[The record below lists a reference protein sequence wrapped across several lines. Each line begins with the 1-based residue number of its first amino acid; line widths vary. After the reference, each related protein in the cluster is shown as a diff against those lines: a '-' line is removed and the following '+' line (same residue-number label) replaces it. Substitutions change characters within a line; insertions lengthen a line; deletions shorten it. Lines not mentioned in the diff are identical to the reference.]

1 VTRIHFLHGARDRHQ
16 AAVAWLAQRSQN
28 GLPALVYLPDQEL
41 LAQLDRLLWTHTA
54 TGFIPHCHVGDPLQT
69 ETPIVLTTNIDTI
82 ASASPGPFALDRCLV
97 NLTNDVPPG
106 FSRFEELIEI
116 ISMDNNDRLPGR
128 ERFRFYRER
137 GYDLQSV
144 DISNGIPA

>member
-1 VTRIHFLHGARDRHQ
+1 MTRIHFLHSARDRHQ
-16 AAVAWLAQRSQN
+16 AAAAWLAQRCQN
-28 GLPALVYLPDQEL
+28 GLSALVYLPDQEL
-41 LAQLDRLLWTHTA
+41 LGQLDRLLWTHAA
-54 TGFIPHCHVGDPLQT
+54 TGFIPHCHVSDPLQS
-69 ETPIVLTTNIDTI
+69 ETPIVLATDIDVISGAT
-82 ASASPGPFALDRCLV
+82 PGRFTLDRCLV
-97 NLTNDVPPG
+97 NLANDVPPG

-137 GYDLQSV
+137 GYDLQSI

>member
-1 VTRIHFLHGARDRHQ
+1 MTRIHFLHGARDRHQ
-16 AAVAWLAQRSQN
+16 AAVAWLAQRSQS
-28 GLPALVYLPDQEL
+28 GLPALVYLPDQDQ

-54 TGFIPHCHVGDPLQT
+54 TGFIPHCRAGDPLQT
-69 ETPIVLTTNIDTI
+69 ETPIVLATDIDAVAITT
-82 ASASPGPFALDRCLV
+82 PGQFALDQCLV
-97 NLTNDVPPG
+97 NLANDVPPG

-144 DISNGIPA
+144 DISNRMPA